1 MDITYLLKVGE
12 LNLKGSNLK
21 FFEKKL
27 RANIKKSLKGIP
39 SELRQS
45 QKRLILRI
53 NESHRDQVEKILSQT
68 FGLVSFTPMVM
79 VKKDP
84 QSIETA
90 VCDLVSKLS
99 PQELEG
105 TFKVAARR
113 VDKSYP
119 QTSYEI
125 ACDLGGVILDTFPKT
140 TVNVRKPDWVLSIE
154 IRNEVYIYIQ
164 ETKAPGGLPVG
175 TAGRGLLLLSGG
187 IDSPVAGYLMGKR
200 GLKLES
206 IYFHT
211 YPYTSDEA
219 KEKVVTLGK
228 RLSPWLGGMKLHII
242 PFTDIQHKLAAGEHP
257 RFSTILMR
265 MAMMKIAEKLG
276 EQRDLSALI
285 TGEALSQVAS
295 QTVESINCTNR
306 SVDIPVLRPLIGM
319 DKIEIITIARAIDT
333 YDVSILPYD
342 DCCSLFA
349 PKHPV
354 IHPKYDEL
362 AEAYEDLNLGD
373 LLDKALEAR
382 ETLDL

>member
-1 MDITYLLKVGE
+1 MGITYLLKVGE

-27 RANIKKSLKGIP
+27 RANIKKSLRGIP

-53 NESHRDQVEKILSQT
+53 DESHREEVESILSKT

-84 QSIETA
+84 KAIEQA

-99 PQELEG
+99 PLELEG

-125 ACDLGGVILDTFPKT
+125 ACDLGGVILDAFPKT
-140 TVNVRKPDWVLSIE
+140 TVNVRKPDWTLSIE

-164 ETKAPGGLPVG
+164 ETKAPGGLPVS

-265 MAMMKIAEKLG
+265 MAMMRIAEKLA
-276 EQRDLSALI
+276 EQRELSALI

-306 SVDIPVLRPLIGM
+306 SVDLPVLRPLIGM

-362 AEAYEDLNLGD
+362 AEAYKALNLGN
-373 LLDKALEAR
+373 LLDEALEAR